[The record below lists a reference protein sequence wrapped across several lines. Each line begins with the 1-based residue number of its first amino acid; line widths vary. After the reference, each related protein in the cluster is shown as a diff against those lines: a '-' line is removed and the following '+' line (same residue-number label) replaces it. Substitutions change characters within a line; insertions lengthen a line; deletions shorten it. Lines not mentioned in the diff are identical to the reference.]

1 MKKEMSNK
9 MLISLSFLAVVVFIS
24 LLTISW
30 IWGGYNTFIVAKQDI
45 DNQWS
50 NIKTEYQRRAD
61 LFYNLVEVTKSYASF
76 EKDTMQKV
84 IEARSGAFK
93 GTKEEQMQQMNSLD
107 SVFSRLLLVMEQY
120 PNLKAIEQYNKLF
133 EEVQRTENRVQIAR
147 TDYNAL
153 IRSYNILISKFPRNI
168 LSGAFGYSQETY
180 FENSVGTDEAPKL
193 KMEVK

>member
-1 MKKEMSNK
+1 MKKIANET
-9 MLISLSFLAVVVFIS
+9 LVV
-24 LLTISW
+24 LTIVTVFFFFILVTASW
-30 IWGGYNTFIVAKQDI
+30 VWGTYNTFIVAKQDI

-61 LFYNLVEVTKSYASF
+61 MFFNLVEITKSYASF

-84 IEARSGAFK
+84 VEARSGAFK
-93 GTKEEQMQQMNSLD
+93 GTKEQQIVQMNELD

-120 PNLKAIEQYNKLF
+120 PNLKAVEQYNKLF

-153 IRSYNILISKFPRNI
+153 VRSYNILIAKFPRRI
-168 LSGAFGYSQETY
+168 LAETFGYAQENY
-180 FENSVGTDEAPKL
+180 FENTYGTEEAPKL
-193 KMEVK
+193 EI